1 MDRSA
6 KDSPIIR
13 FGPFEL
19 DRTEGRLTKHGLPVR
34 LQEQPLAVLK
44 ALLEDP
50 GSMVTREELRRSLW
64 PEGTYV
70 DFEGSLNAAL
80 KRLRSTLN
88 DDPVRPRY
96 IETVPRRGYRFIA
109 AVTRVAPVAEPP
121 ALGSAA
127 PAGAG
132 DLAAPD
138 ATGSAE
144 NATRIGPAGTIERP
158 AAGIP
163 VRGAAM
169 LLGVLVILLAGSA
182 GLLRLRRG
190 AVEGSAAMAEMKP
203 IPARRSIAVLGFQ
216 NTSGESGD
224 AWLST
229 ALSQML
235 STELAAGESLRLVSG
250 EDIASLRASSPWSPA
265 DTLGQSTT
273 SRIGTAL
280 NSDWLVLGSYAVAGE
295 AGNRKLR
302 LDARLQDAGTGE
314 ILATFAETGSDQ
326 DPFAIVSSL
335 GVKMRDRLGLPPVPE
350 ADRVALLASVSSNGE
365 AARFYAQGL
374 MKLREFDALTAKDFF
389 LQAIAIDPG
398 FPLAHSMLAQAWGQ
412 LGYDGK
418 SRDEAKKAL
427 DLSGDLPRADRMLV
441 EGAYYESL
449 ADPEKA
455 VATYRALHTLFPDS
469 VEYGL
474 RLVAML
480 DRVGRHEEALET
492 IAQLH
497 RLRPPAGDDARLDLW
512 EGKEIS
518 YHNRPEAD
526 IPTQRGLE
534 KAAARGQRLIY
545 ADAKLAQCASLQ
557 FSDHPN
563 DAFPACQEAY
573 DIFAAAG
580 NRARAGE
587 AIRHLADL
595 TSQQGH
601 RGEALQLY
609 ERAVRMA
616 HESGSRSTLAAA
628 QNNMAIV
635 LESEGDL
642 DRAERLFLEVRKNFE
657 EVGDQRNVT
666 TALENIGDIRMAR
679 GDLGGAT
686 KTFEEVIT
694 RLTPADRDG
703 YPLYRLASIHLL
715 QGNVQ
720 QARREAEQAIGMFT
734 ARDADFQYSSEAML
748 VLGEVL
754 EASGDLDGARR
765 QFQQSLDT
773 RVKLGDS
780 VLIAASRA
788 SLASLSIEE
797 GRPSEGEAAV
807 REALPEFE
815 KEKDVV
821 DLVNGY
827 VDLSRALLML
837 GKAEDARAAIGHARD
852 LARSNPDPSVN
863 YPVTIQEARVRGAA
877 PEASAA
883 PAEGRA
889 IADAR
894 RHLQAVIAGARR
906 LGYYSLACEARLALG
921 EVEMHGASAAGRSD
935 LEALAR
941 ETHAR
946 GFELISRKAADILHQ
961 HARQAS

>member
-1 MDRSA
+1 MEGSA
-6 KDSPIIR
+6 KGSQVVR

-19 DRTEGRLTKHGLPVR
+19 DPTQGQLTKHGLPLR

-44 ALLEDP
+44 ALLENP
-50 GSMVTREELRRSLW
+50 GAIVTREELRRSLW

-70 DFEGSLNAAL
+70 DFDGSLNAAL
-80 KRLRSTLN
+80 KRLRATLN

-96 IETVPRRGYRFIA
+96 IETLPRRGYRFIG
-109 AVTRVAPVAEPP
+109 AVTTVAPATRPADPPADPIASQEVAARAAAPGPVSPIEPP
-121 ALGSAA
+121 A
-127 PAGAG
+127 
-132 DLAAPD
+132 
-138 ATGSAE
+138 
-144 NATRIGPAGTIERP
+144 RP
-158 AAGIP
+158 AARAAATG
-163 VRGAAM
+163 VRRMSVLAA
-169 LLGVLVILLAGSA
+169 LFLILLAGSA
-182 GLLRLRRG
+182 GLFRLRRG
-190 AVEGSAAMAEMKP
+190 TATESPAIAATKP

-216 NTSGESGD
+216 NTSGEPGD

-265 DTLGQSTT
+265 DTLGRSTT
-273 SRIGTAL
+273 SRIGTGL

-314 ILATFAETGSDQ
+314 ILATFAETGSER

-335 GVKMRDRLGLPPVPE
+335 GEKMRDRLGVPPVPQG
-350 ADRVALLASVSSNGE
+350 DRVALLASVSSNGE

-374 MKLREFDALTAKDFF
+374 MKLREFDALAAKDLF

-412 LGYDGK
+412 LGYDGR

-518 YHNRPEAD
+518 YHSRPEAD
-526 IPTQRGLE
+526 IPTQRGLD

-563 DAFPACQEAY
+563 DAFPACQESY

-616 HESGSRSTLAAA
+616 RESGSRSTLAAA

-666 TALENIGDIRMAR
+666 TALENIGDIQMAR
-679 GDLGGAT
+679 GDLPAAS

-694 RLTPADRDG
+694 RLTTADRDG
-703 YPLYRLASIHLL
+703 YPLYRLASIHLM
-715 QGNVQ
+715 QGNVE
-720 QARREAEQAIGMFT
+720 QARREAEQAIGMFA

-754 EASGDLDGARR
+754 EAGGDLDGARR

-780 VLIAASRA
+780 VLIAASRT

-827 VDLSRALLML
+827 VNLSRALLML
-837 GKAEDARAAIGHARD
+837 GKVEDARAAIGHARD
-852 LARSNPDPSVN
+852 LARSNPDPSVK
-863 YPVTIQEARVRGAA
+863 YPVTIQEARVRNAA

-883 PAEGRA
+883 PAE
-889 IADAR
+889 AR
-894 RHLQAVIAGARR
+894 RQLQSVITGARL
-906 LGYYSLACEARLALG
+906 LGYYSLACDARLALG
-921 EVEMHGASAAGRSD
+921 EIEMHGAASLGRSE

-941 ETHAR
+941 EAHAR
-946 GFELISRKAADILHQ
+946 GFELISRKASTVLQ
-961 HARQAS
+961 QGGRRAS